1 MSDSSNY
8 PEKQQR
14 HNQPKKWSPPQLLGA
29 LYNEMKKHAVNQPDS
44 DGQTVGALAK
54 LIAKNHPSLGLT
66 SPSKNKKTIG
76 TYIEHLKE
84 FGHETKMFTIEEF
97 YSEKDKD
104 CNRVLYKYTSAVS
117 PCLFRLMY
125 ESCSKIK
132 GVSDRNREDILSLI
146 KAVYNTEFAQ
156 SCSDLRPNNAEKMI
170 EMTSVLE
177 ELYSVIDKINFESKK
192 MSRVHSLA
200 LIEYSS
206 YNERKKLASLK
217 TMTVFPLKIVIY
229 MGACYLICVEKRKK
243 QLLRLRIDRITQVN
257 CQRDKNGTEADF
269 IKKLDSVK
277 SPYGDTL
284 FMCQGKEY
292 EISISFD
299 KEHINEVLDWF
310 GMNIVIGN
318 DGNGRYSATVFATKE
333 GIIRLALMYSDWL
346 KVTGPDRAVNEI
358 KKAIR
363 YAAKGYD
370 MYKKSEK

>member
-1 MSDSSNY
+1 MSDSNNN
-8 PEKQQR
+8 PETEKQQR
-14 HNQPKKWSPPQLLGA
+14 HKQPKKWTPPQLLGT
-29 LYNEMKKHAVNQPDS
+29 LYKEMKKHAVNQPDS
-44 DGQTVGALAK
+44 EGQTVGELAK
-54 LIAKNHPSLGLT
+54 LIAKKHPSLGLT
-66 SPSKNKKTIG
+66 SPSKTIKTIE
-76 TYIEHLKE
+76 TYIEHLKVL
-84 FGHETKMFTIEEF
+84 GNETNLFTIQESF
-97 YSEKDKD
+97 SENDMNCTK
-104 CNRVLYKYTSAVS
+104 VHYKFQSVVE
-117 PCLFRLMY
+117 PHVEKLMY
-125 ESCSKIK
+125 EAFSNIK
-132 GVSDRNREDILSLI
+132 GISN
-146 KAVYNTEFAQ
+146 KN
-156 SCSDLRPNNAEKMI
+156 I
-170 EMTSVLE
+170 EMTSVLKT
-177 ELYSVIDKINFESKK
+177 LYYVIDKLNSESKNSEK
-192 MSRVHSLA
+192 HPCSRIYSSA
-200 LIEYSS
+200 KIKYSS
-206 YNERKKLASLK
+206 YKEDKNFDLENPKE
-217 TMTVFPLKIVIY
+217 MTVFPLKIIIY
-229 MGACYLICVEKRKK
+229 RGVCYLLCVEKGKK